1 LEIEK
6 AFSDIVETFNTGVD
20 MNPHEFA
27 FKYTNF
33 FTSEAIQMDPIKSMV
48 SGLYSNLNAPVE
60 SYDEF
65 YVP

>member
-1 LEIEK
+1 M
-6 AFSDIVETFNTGVD
+6 VETFNTGDD

-33 FTSEAIQMDPIKSMV
+33 FTSEAILMDPIKSMV
-48 SGLYSNLNAPVE
+48 SGLYSYLNAPAE

-65 YVP
+65 